1 MMTKDMTEVWSKDF
15 VPDGNRAS
23 NVDRFTGFED
33 TYDQH
38 RPEAP
43 QEVVTLLTGY
53 LERKPSLV
61 VDLGCGT
68 GLSSF
73 AWKDAADQI
82 IGVEPNDDMRGK
94 AMAKLQSLQEEAD
107 GSHGVQLAD
116 IRFVSGY
123 SNQLALPDQS
133 ADIIT
138 CSQSFH
144 WMDPASTLKEVSRVL
159 REEGIF
165 AVYDCDWPPSLTW
178 KVEQSYH
185 ELIEWAEATIDRH
198 VEAQEK
204 AYKGNK
210 NEHLKHIRESGVF
223 RFSKEIVFHHI
234 EPFTAERYTGLA
246 VSQGG
251 IQTVFKL
258 KQTELNDKIAQFHA
272 LVEEHFQ
279 GRTLP
284 VMLSYRMRLGIK

>member
-15 VPDGNRAS
+15 VPEGNRAS

-43 QEVVTLLTGY
+43 QEVVALLTGY

-73 AWKDAADQI
+73 AWKDAADQV

-94 AMAKLQSLQEEAD
+94 AMAKLQSLQQEGDAT
-107 GSHGVQLAD
+107 HGVQLAD
-116 IRFVSGY
+116 IKFVSGY

-178 KVEQSYH
+178 KVEQAYQ
-185 ELIEWAEATIDRH
+185 ELIERAEAIIDRH
-198 VEAQEK
+198 VETQEK

-223 RFSKEIVFHHI
+223 RFSKEIVFHHM

>member
-1 MMTKDMTEVWSKDF
+1 MTNNTTGQWSKDF
-15 VPDGNRAS
+15 IPEGNLAS
-23 NVDRFTGFED
+23 NVNRFTGFED

-43 QEVVTLLTGY
+43 QEVVTLLTEY
-53 LERKPSLV
+53 LMRRPSLV

-68 GLSSF
+68 GLSTF
-73 AWKDAADQI
+73 AWKDVAGQV

-94 AMAKLQSLQEEAD
+94 AISKLASLQTAAGNGND
-107 GSHGVQLAD
+107 VHSAD
-116 IRFVSGY
+116 IQFVSGY
-123 SNQLALPDQS
+123 SNQLALPDGS

-144 WMDPASTLKEVSRVL
+144 WMDPSSTLKEAARVL
-159 REEGIF
+159 RDEGIF

-178 KVEQSYH
+178 KVEQAYH
-185 ELIEWAEATIDRH
+185 ELIEQTEAIISQN
-198 VEAQEK
+198 VAAQEQ

-210 NEHLKHIRESGVF
+210 NEHLKHIRDSGFF

-258 KQTELNDKIAQFHA
+258 GSSELDDRIAHFHA
-272 LVEEHFQ
+272 LVEEQFQ

-284 VMLSYRMRLGIK
+284 LMLSYRMRLGIK

>member
-1 MMTKDMTEVWSKDF
+1 MTNNTTGQWSKDF
-15 VPDGNRAS
+15 IPEGNLAS
-23 NVDRFTGFED
+23 NVNRFTGFED

-43 QEVVTLLTGY
+43 QEVVTLLTEY
-53 LERKPSLV
+53 LMRKPSLV

-68 GLSSF
+68 GLSTF
-73 AWKDAADQI
+73 AWKDAADQV

-94 AMAKLQSLQEEAD
+94 AIAKLESLQPAA
-107 GSHGVQLAD
+107 GNGNNAHSAD
-116 IRFVSGY
+116 IQFVSGY
-123 SNQLALPDQS
+123 SNQLALPDES

-144 WMDPASTLKEVSRVL
+144 WMDPASTLKEAARVL
-159 REEGIF
+159 RDEGIF

-178 KVEQSYH
+178 RVELAYH
-185 ELIEWAEATIDRH
+185 ELIEQTEAIISQR
-198 VEAQEK
+198 VEAQEQ
-204 AYKGNK
+204 AYKRNK
-210 NEHLKHIRESGVF
+210 NEHLKHIRDSGLF

-258 KQTELNDKIAQFHA
+258 GSSELDDRIAHFHA
-272 LVEEHFQ
+272 LVEEQFQ

-284 VMLSYRMRLGIK
+284 LMLSYRMRLGIK

>member
-15 VPDGNRAS
+15 VPEGTRAS

-43 QEVVTLLTGY
+43 EEVVALLTGY

-73 AWKDAADQI
+73 AWRDAADQV
-82 IGVEPNDDMRGK
+82 IGVEPNNDMRGK
-94 AMAKLQSLQEEAD
+94 AMAKLQSLQEEANA
-107 GSHGVQLAD
+107 SHGVQLAD
-116 IRFVSGY
+116 IKFVSGY

-133 ADIIT
+133 TDIIT

-185 ELIEWAEATIDRH
+185 ELIEWAEDIIDRH

-223 RFSKEIVFHHI
+223 RFSKEIVFHHM

-272 LVEEHFQ
+272 LVEEHFK

>member
-1 MMTKDMTEVWSKDF
+1 MNKDMTEVWSKGF
-15 VPDGNRAS
+15 VPEGNRAS

-43 QEVVTLLTGY
+43 QEVVSLLTGY

-73 AWKDAADQI
+73 AWKDAADQV

-94 AMAKLQSLQEEAD
+94 AMAKLQSLQEESD

-123 SNQLALPDQS
+123 SNQLALPDRS

-185 ELIEWAEATIDRH
+185 ELIEWAEAAIDRH

-272 LVEEHFQ
+272 LVGEHFQ

>member
-1 MMTKDMTEVWSKDF
+1 MTKDMTEVWSKDF
-15 VPDGNRAS
+15 VPEGNRAS

-43 QEVVTLLTGY
+43 QEVVALLTGY

-94 AMAKLQSLQEEAD
+94 AIAKLQSLQEEAD

-133 ADIIT
+133 VDIIT

>member
-1 MMTKDMTEVWSKDF
+1 MTNNTTGEWSKDLI
-15 VPDGNRAS
+15 PEGNLAS
-23 NVDRFTGFED
+23 NVKRFTGFED

-43 QEVVTLLTGY
+43 QEIITLLTEY
-53 LERKPSLV
+53 LMRRPSLV

-68 GLSSF
+68 GLSTF
-73 AWKDAADQI
+73 AWKDAADQV

-94 AMAKLQSLQEEAD
+94 AIAKLASLQPTA
-107 GSHGVQLAD
+107 GSGNDAHSAD
-116 IRFVSGY
+116 IQFVSGY
-123 SNQLALPDQS
+123 SNQLALPDGS

-144 WMDPASTLKEVSRVL
+144 WMDPSSTLKEAARVL
-159 REEGIF
+159 RDEGIF

-178 KVEQSYH
+178 KVEQAYH
-185 ELIEWAEATIDRH
+185 ELIEQTEAIISQR
-198 VEAQEK
+198 VEAQDQ

-210 NEHLKHIRESGVF
+210 NEHLKHIRDSGLF

-234 EPFTAERYTGLA
+234 EPFTADRYTGLA

-258 KQTELNDKIAQFHA
+258 GSSELDGRIAHFHA
-272 LVEEHFQ
+272 LVEDQFQ
-279 GRTLP
+279 GQTLP
-284 VMLSYRMRLGIK
+284 LMLSYRMRLGIK

>member
-1 MMTKDMTEVWSKDF
+1 M
-15 VPDGNRAS
+15 
-23 NVDRFTGFED
+23 
-33 TYDQH
+33 
-38 RPEAP
+38 
-43 QEVVTLLTGY
+43 
-53 LERKPSLV
+53 
-61 VDLGCGT
+61 
-68 GLSSF
+68 
-73 AWKDAADQI
+73 
-82 IGVEPNDDMRGK
+82 
-94 AMAKLQSLQEEAD
+94 
-107 GSHGVQLAD
+107 
-116 IRFVSGY
+116 
-123 SNQLALPDQS
+123 
-133 ADIIT
+133 
-138 CSQSFH
+138 
-144 WMDPASTLKEVSRVL
+144 KEVSRVL

-185 ELIEWAEATIDRH
+185 ELIEWAETIIDRH

-284 VMLSYRMRLGIK
+284 LCSATACGLALNKARSAFSTFIILMCETSSRLAGTNLIWGHMGNGLHRLESAA

>member
-1 MMTKDMTEVWSKDF
+1 MTKDMTEVWSKDF
-15 VPDGNRAS
+15 VPEGNRAS

-43 QEVVTLLTGY
+43 QEVVALLTGY

-73 AWKDAADQI
+73 AWKDAADQV

-94 AMAKLQSLQEEAD
+94 AMAKLQSLQQEGDAT
-107 GSHGVQLAD
+107 HGVQLAD
-116 IRFVSGY
+116 IKFVSGY

-178 KVEQSYH
+178 KVEQAYQ
-185 ELIEWAEATIDRH
+185 ELIERAEAIIDRH
-198 VEAQEK
+198 VETQEK

-223 RFSKEIVFHHI
+223 RFSKEIVFHHR

>member
-1 MMTKDMTEVWSKDF
+1 MTKDMTEVWSKDF
-15 VPDGNRAS
+15 VPEGNRAS

-43 QEVVTLLTGY
+43 QEVVALLTGY
-53 LERKPSLV
+53 LERKPSVV

-73 AWKDAADQI
+73 AWKDAADQV

-94 AMAKLQSLQEEAD
+94 AVAKLQTLEQEARSS
-107 GSHGVQLAD
+107 GAD
-116 IRFVSGY
+116 IADIKFVSGY
-123 SNQLALPDQS
+123 SNQLALKDQS

-159 REEGIF
+159 RDEGIF

-178 KVEQSYH
+178 KVEQAYH
-185 ELIEWAEATIDRH
+185 ELIERAEAIIDDH
-198 VEAQEK
+198 VEPQEQ

-210 NEHLKHIRESGVF
+210 NEHLKHIRESGLF
-223 RFSKEIVFHHI
+223 RFSKEIVFHHM
-234 EPFTAERYTGLA
+234 EPFTADRYTGLA

-258 KQTELNDKIAQFHA
+258 KPNELNDNIAQFHV

>member
-1 MMTKDMTEVWSKDF
+1 MTKDMTEVWSKDF
-15 VPDGNRAS
+15 VPEGNRAS

-43 QEVVTLLTGY
+43 QEVVALLTGY

-73 AWKDAADQI
+73 AWKDAADQV

-94 AMAKLQSLQEEAD
+94 AMAKLQSLQQEGDAT
-107 GSHGVQLAD
+107 HGVQLAD
-116 IRFVSGY
+116 IKFVSGY

-178 KVEQSYH
+178 KVEQAYQ
-185 ELIEWAEATIDRH
+185 ELIERAEAIIDRH
-198 VEAQEK
+198 VETQEK

-223 RFSKEIVFHHI
+223 RFSKEIVFHHM

>member
-1 MMTKDMTEVWSKDF
+1 MNKDMSEVWGTDF
-15 VPDGNRAS
+15 VPEGNRAS
-23 NVDRFTGFED
+23 NVDRFTGFQD

-43 QEVVTLLTGY
+43 PEVITLLTGY
-53 LERKPSLV
+53 LERRPRLV

-73 AWKDAADQI
+73 AWKDAADRV

-94 AMAKLQSLQEEAD
+94 AVAKLNLHSLEQTQ
-107 GSHGVQLAD
+107 GAD
-116 IRFVSGY
+116 ISFVSGY
-123 SNQLALPDQS
+123 SNQLSLPDQA

-144 WMDPASTLKEVSRVL
+144 WMDPATTLKEVARVL
-159 REEGIF
+159 RDEGVF

-178 KVEQSYH
+178 RVEQAYH
-185 ELIEWAEATIDRH
+185 ELIEEAETIIDRH
-198 VEAQEK
+198 VEAQEQ

-234 EPFTAERYTGLA
+234 EPFTAERYTGLT

-258 KQTELNDKIAQFHA
+258 QQSEFNQSIRQFHA

-284 VMLSYRMRLGIK
+284 LMFSYRMRLGIK

>member
-1 MMTKDMTEVWSKDF
+1 MTNNTTGEWIKASIPE
-15 VPDGNRAS
+15 GNLAS
-23 NVDRFTGFED
+23 NVNRFTGFED

-43 QEVVTLLTGY
+43 QEVITLLTEY
-53 LERKPSLV
+53 LMRKPSLV

-68 GLSSF
+68 GLSTF
-73 AWKDAADQI
+73 AWKDTADQV

-94 AMAKLQSLQEEAD
+94 AIAKLASLQPTA
-107 GSHGVQLAD
+107 GTGNNTHSTD
-116 IRFVSGY
+116 IQFVSGY
-123 SNQLALPDQS
+123 SNQLALPDGS

-144 WMDPASTLKEVSRVL
+144 WMDPSSTLKEAARIL
-159 REEGIF
+159 RDEGIF

-178 KVEQSYH
+178 KVEQAYH
-185 ELIEWAEATIDRH
+185 ELIEQTEAIIRER
-198 VEAQEK
+198 VEAQEQ

-210 NEHLKHIRESGVF
+210 NEHLKHIRDSGLF

-258 KQTELNDKIAQFHA
+258 GSSELDDRIARFHA
-272 LVEEHFQ
+272 LVEEQFQ

-284 VMLSYRMRLGIK
+284 LMLSYRMRLGIK